1 MIEQSMASRDLVR
14 FRSELPDNVLDAAI
28 KIEALQLSSPTD
40 EEHCEHCSWI
50 ENACEDGAETP
61 EVCEHYERL
70 FEAWEIEHKGIRP
83 ELTKEEEDRLWQ
95 EARLKWAARSA
106 EWDANDKASRA
117 MGVPEGYLLRNLW
130 EALPE
135 GYYAVED
142 PRAGVEDMTYWRRKD
157 KGKNKRP
164 AFDPWPLK
172 ARYAPVLYSK
182 DLPDEEVLRRLT
194 LSKHDYMAAWYRT
207 LNSPYLEAIVESLLE
222 DPVAAQ
228 HRFADFNTR
237 CLNCAKKLTNDLSK
251 VYGIGPECRKG
262 LSAETLATYNRPA
275 VSRAHGLHESGRS
288 EE

>member
-14 FRSELPDNVLDAAI
+14 FRSELPEHVLDAAV
-28 KIEALQLSSPTD
+28 KIEALHISAPTG
-40 EEHCEHCSWI
+40 EEGCAYCRSV
-50 ENACEDGAETP
+50 ENGDVEADT
-61 EVCEHYERL
+61 EVCEHYARL
-70 FEAWEIEHKGIRP
+70 QEASSIEYHEVRP
-83 ELTKEEEDRLWQ
+83 DLTPEEEELLDRDELL
-95 EARLKWAARSA
+95 ELA
-106 EWDANDKASRA
+106 ASRA
-117 MGVPEGYLLRNLW
+117 EWEAHSKLSRARGVPEGYCLRHLW

-182 DLPDEEVLRRLT
+182 DLPEGDVLRRLT
-194 LSKHDYMAAWYRT
+194 LSKREYVHAWYKT
-207 LNSPYLEAIVESLLE
+207 LSWPYLEAIVESILD

-228 HRFADFNTR
+228 HRFADLNTR
-237 CLNCAKKLTNDLSK
+237 CCNCGKKLTNDLSK

-262 LSAETLATYNRPA
+262 LSAETLATYYRPW
-275 VSRAHGLHESGRS
+275 VSRAHGLHENRRSTSGP
-288 EE
+288 